1 MSSFA
6 VEQTTR
12 KRSARQNEL
21 FDQLTALYL
30 DRGFLQF
37 TIEQAATALRCS
49 KTTLYALADTREQL
63 VRSVVLAFFKN
74 ATTRV
79 EEKLA
84 AEQDPTRRVEVY
96 LESVAAELRPASA
109 EFMEDVAAFA
119 PAQQIYARN
128 TKIAAER
135 VRALIL
141 EGVELGAFREV
152 QTRFIAE
159 VVSSVMVRIQQREVA
174 KATGLS
180 DAEAYASLANL
191 VVNGIVRSEAQ

>member
-1 MSSFA
+1 MASFT
-6 VEQTTR
+6 VEHSAR

-21 FDQLTALYL
+21 FDQLTELYL
-30 DRGFLQF
+30 RRGFLQF
-37 TIEQAATALRCS
+37 TIEQAAAELRCS

-63 VRSVVLAFFKN
+63 IRAVVLGFFKS
-74 ATTRV
+74 ATTHI
-79 EEKLA
+79 EEKLS
-84 AEQDPTRRVEVY
+84 AENDPTRRVEVY
-96 LESVAAELRPASA
+96 LASVADELRPASA

-128 TKIAAER
+128 RKIAAER

-141 EGVELGAFREV
+141 EGVELGAFRDV

-174 KATGLS
+174 KATGLT

-191 VVNGIVRSEAQ
+191 VVNGIVRPERR